1 MKYVLFLLIS
11 LSLYLPV
18 AAQTQNNLDYGDM
31 VEGQISNQAF
41 EIVYTFEGQKDE
53 VVVITMTSAQ
63 DSGLDPYLYLTTTD
77 NTVISQNDDAFNLN
91 ARIIMR
97 LPESS
102 TYNIIATRLGGRT
115 GEGEGQFSLS
125 LEDVPST
132 EGDIIIDGAAS
143 PTEQPPTHI
152 FILDAD
158 GVYTITYS
166 LSEGDYFPSLVLER
180 VNNDEFYNDEI
191 ASLGADGLQ
200 TATIA
205 LNLNAGE
212 LYVLSIQDNFY
223 VETATT
229 TSYTITIAAQG
240 E

>member
-11 LSLYLPV
+11 LSLYLPA

-132 EGDIIIDGAAS
+132 EGDINIDGAAS

-152 FILDAD
+152 FVLDAD